1 MNNLIK
7 IIGLTAVLGV
17 TLSAAGPI
25 ANRGINQQ
33 NRIRQGVR
41 SGQLTPR
48 ETARLQAQERALHR
62 EITHDRL
69 TGNGL
74 SPRERRTINR
84 QQNILSHQI
93 YREKHDAQVRP

>member
-1 MNNLIK
+1 MINLIK
-7 IIGLTAVLGV
+7 IISLTAVLGV
-17 TLSAAGPI
+17 TLNAAGPI
-25 ANRGINQQ
+25 ANRSIHQQ

-48 ETARLQAQERALHR
+48 ETARLEAQEHALHR

-84 QQNILSHQI
+84 QQNILSREI
-93 YREKHDAQVRP
+93 YHEKHDAQVRP

>member
-7 IIGLTAVLGV
+7 TISLTAVLGV

-25 ANRGINQQ
+25 ANRAANQQ
-33 NRIRQGVR
+33 ARIRQGVR

-48 ETARLQAQERALHR
+48 ETARLEAREHALHR
-62 EITHDRL
+62 EIAHDRL

-74 SPRERRTINR
+74 SPRERRTITR
-84 QQNILSHQI
+84 QQNNLSHQI
-93 YREKHDAQVRP
+93 YKQKHDAQVRP